1 MTSKLGVIGYPLTH
15 SISPAMQ
22 QAALDDLG
30 IDARYELWEAVP
42 SELATVVGAMRSG
55 DRLGASVTIPHK
67 EAVISLMDEVT
78 TEAMEVGAVN
88 CIVVR
93 DGRLVGH
100 NTDGKGFI
108 AALSERANFDVAE
121 KRALLIGAGGA
132 ARALAHALVGGAVS
146 ALTIANRTR
155 ARAEALAAEF
165 GRDIVPISLDPE
177 DLAGPAAT
185 ADLIVNSTALGM
197 SSGDGAERS
206 PIPGALIP
214 SETLVNDIVYNP
226 PLTPML
232 RAARARGA
240 RILGGLPML
249 VYQGAVAFELW
260 TGREAPIDAMFA
272 AAEDALSIK
281 EATR

>member
-1 MTSKLGVIGYPLTH
+1 
-15 SISPAMQ
+15 MQ
-22 QAALDDLG
+22 QAALDALG

-42 SELATVVGAMRSG
+42 SELATVVGVMRSG
-55 DRLGASVTIPHK
+55 DCLGASVTIPHK
-67 EAVISLMDEVT
+67 EAVIALMDEVA

-93 DGRLVGH
+93 DGSLVGH

-132 ARALAHALVGGAVS
+132 ARALAHALVGGGVS
-146 ALTIANRTR
+146 SLTIANRTR
-155 ARAEALAAEF
+155 ARAEALAAEL

-177 DLAGPAAT
+177 DLAGPAAK

-197 SSGDGAERS
+197 RSGDGAAQS
-206 PIPGALIP
+206 PLPGALIP
-214 SETLVNDIVYNP
+214 SQALVNDIVYNP

-260 TGREAPIDAMFA
+260 TGREAPVDAMFA